1 MTYPILYSPGHTDFN
16 NLGLGVMID
25 CTSALVPED
34 LNGKF
39 ELDIEYLANGPLA
52 KYLVNDAQIKVDT
65 GDQTGQLFRIKTVGK
80 KIDGIIPIHAEHVSY
95 ISNDLPIKPNTIVDK
110 ADAQLALNQ
119 MLNAIADNHPLTA
132 YSDITTV
139 SSTEWKVPD
148 FKNPR
153 NILGGVEG
161 SILDNWGGEYQFD
174 NYQIRLLN
182 QRGRYSN
189 TIIAYGRN
197 LTDFE
202 QEESIL
208 ETYTS
213 IYPYV
218 NETNGD
224 STFLHTLPEF
234 FVDSEYVDK
243 YPNRRVSMVDFSE
256 KFNDKNLYS
265 EDKLRNLA
273 QSYVKANKV
282 GIPKVTLKVSTVDLS
297 GGLDESYNVE
307 EVESLHLA
315 DTVKVFFEPLNITA
329 EAKVVGSVYN
339 VLLNQYDSYTLGAK
353 KANFGQWVNDNF
365 NEIKNVA
372 DAAQR
377 QAIAAVISANGKNT
391 NYYGNSGGGF
401 PPNPN
406 VGDLYFQKDGDK
418 TTIYQWDGSSW
429 VNLIDTSWQ
438 GDFEVDMQEKLD
450 QAKEETDAALAEK
463 DKAIKDLD
471 IKVDAEITETNNA
484 VSKAQSDANTATTRA
499 NDAVDKANA
508 NVQAIEA
515 NAKLINDVNAIANN
529 AKSQAQTAATNAQTA
544 LTSANTAKDNAN
556 KAISDAGK
564 LSEDVLALDTI
575 ANQAKSDADT
585 ALINANKGI
594 TDAKTALNKA
604 IGVDTRV
611 TTEITNVNNTL
622 ATKANSTTVDALS
635 DTVSSQGTA
644 ISQNAT
650 DIKLKADSTVV
661 NAIKGTV
668 DSQGTLISQNSKDIA
683 LKANKSEVDTL
694 SGKVSTAEGA
704 ITTMAGQIKLKANQ
718 TDVDTVKGRVSAN
731 ETAIDITSQGV
742 STLVTKTDNT
752 NTSLSQFKQ
761 DYEGFKGTV
770 YSKTQTDTKISTVQ
784 STVDNFKTTVSNTY
798 SSKSETDSKVT
809 AVQAN
814 VDKIGNYTAY
824 ANSADGTDGFTTV
837 YPNLNLLDGTK
848 DFSGDWERTWGWETD
863 GTYKGLTVKKRTG
876 QWNGIYKTFTAPK
889 DGVYTFSA
897 YVKSSGDN
905 ANIHRYVEN
914 HWEAHKELGSNF
926 DWLRD
931 SFTITLK
938 AGERISARYEISGSE
953 GNRILWTCGHKWEE
967 SSTATP
973 YMPSEKELTS
983 NDIPKYVGYSVRQSE
998 NPKDFSW
1005 QPYGGLNSYK
1015 IIEATTS
1022 IEQNS
1027 KDIALKAN
1035 KSEVDTLSGKVSTA
1049 EGAITTMAGQI
1060 KLKANQTDVD
1070 TVKGRVTSAEGS
1082 ISTMAGQI
1090 ALKANQAD
1098 VNTITGKVSS
1108 LESSFTI
1115 QSGQIKALNIKTD
1128 SQTTQIGV
1136 LESSYTGFESA
1147 ISKIQTDVGG
1157 KADKTELS
1165 QLSQDLSGFK
1175 TTVANTYADNNL
1187 VASQINQS
1195 ATKVTSDVQSWTNN
1209 MLTAYSTIQSTA
1221 TSIASA
1227 VSSKADKSQITQL
1240 SDQIT
1245 SVVASSGQNNLVYN
1259 STFQDSI
1266 DGWRVQN
1273 GYKQTT
1279 ARNIGGNYSI
1289 EFKLPENP
1297 NGSWNFARSKKVPI
1311 GVFKNYAYS
1320 VSIMRMVDIPNA
1332 GFFAYGVEGYDESG
1346 NRLEWKTVNIHS
1358 SLSDYVWVLLSDKFT
1373 FTNPDVKTVS
1383 FVFAS
1388 NGFGHYLA
1396 CQPIMVNDK
1405 NVGSF
1410 VPDGI
1415 NKSQITQLSDDIN
1428 LRVIKG
1434 DVVNQINISPESI
1447 LIAGNKVQITGE
1459 TYIENGVINDAKI
1472 KTLSANKLTAGT
1484 IDAAKI
1490 NVLNINAA
1498 NITTGILNAHRIGAN
1513 SITATHINV
1522 ANLAAI
1528 SANLGTITAGT
1539 INAATV
1545 RIINLDAGAISTGT
1559 LNANLIAAHSITAD
1573 KINATSLGL
1582 FNNDFY
1588 TNVQPDGMRMQGK
1601 AQIIF
1606 GKWKDSSGV
1615 VRNSEG
1621 IYIGGYNAGVKYVA
1635 LTRADGSTFM
1645 LRANS
1650 DMDIGTN
1657 KNIMKESL
1665 NVYDT
1670 THFWYPQINH
1680 SDLTLNGYLAMGGG
1694 IQEGSIQYDKRAG
1707 TMNFRVPGGRSGS
1720 YFWFNQNVNAAGTFN
1735 TVSRLSLKNVK
1746 GEYKGDALKEI
1757 CDTNIVE
1764 YSYKNNP
1771 KVRQLSPII
1780 DDVNQIKQ
1788 FTLPDI
1794 INDGKTVNLYAMSSL
1809 SWLAIQELVKKLENV
1824 EEKID
1829 AIA

>member
-1 MTYPILYSPGHTDFN
+1 MYPILYSPGHTDFN
-16 NLGLGVMID
+16 NLGLGVMVD
-25 CTSALVPED
+25 CTSAIVSEE

-95 ISNDLPIKPNTIVDK
+95 ITNDLPIKPNTIVDK

-213 IYPYV
+213 IYPYA

-234 FVDSEYVDK
+234 FVDSEYVNK
-243 YPNRRVSMVDFSE
+243 YPNRRVLMVDFSE

-282 GIPKVTLKVSTVDLS
+282 GVPKVTLKVSTVDLS
-297 GGLDESYNVE
+297 GSLDESYNVA

-353 KANFGQWVNDNF
+353 KASFGQWVNDNV
-365 NEIKNVA
+365 NEIKSVA

-391 NYYGNSGGGF
+391 NYYGDSGNGF
-401 PPNPN
+401 PPNPK

-418 TTIYQWDGSSW
+418 TTIYQWNGSSW

-438 GDFEVDMQEKLD
+438 GDFEADIQEKLN

-463 DKAIKDLD
+463 DKDIKDLD
-471 IKVDAEITETNNA
+471 IKVTDKITQTNTA
-484 VSKAQSDANTATTRA
+484 VTQAQSDATAAKSRADAAVAKADSNTVTINAAKIDITKA
-499 NDAVDKANA
+499 LNDSTSA
-508 NVQAIEA
+508 
-515 NAKLINDVNAIANN
+515 LNAI
-529 AKSQAQTAATNAQTA
+529 KVVDGRVDSVTT
-544 LTSANTAKDNAN
+544 
-556 KAISDAGK
+556 
-564 LSEDVLALDTI
+564 TI
-575 ANQAKSDADT
+575 ANVKSD
-585 ALINANKGI
+585 
-594 TDAKTALNKA
+594 
-604 IGVDTRV
+604 
-611 TTEITNVNNTL
+611 
-622 ATKANSTTVDALS
+622 
-635 DTVSSQGTA
+635 
-644 ISQNAT
+644 
-650 DIKLKADSTVV
+650 
-661 NAIKGTV
+661 
-668 DSQGTLISQNSKDIA
+668 
-683 LKANKSEVDTL
+683 
-694 SGKVSTAEGA
+694 
-704 ITTMAGQIKLKANQ
+704 
-718 TDVDTVKGRVSAN
+718 
-731 ETAIDITSQGV
+731 
-742 STLVTKTDNT
+742 
-752 NTSLSQFKQ
+752 
-761 DYEGFKGTV
+761 
-770 YSKTQTDTKISTVQ
+770 
-784 STVDNFKTTVSNTY
+784 VDN
-798 SSKSETDSKVT
+798 
-809 AVQAN
+809 
-814 VDKIGNYTAY
+814 
-824 ANSADGTDGFTTV
+824 
-837 YPNLNLLDGTK
+837 
-848 DFSGDWERTWGWETD
+848 
-863 GTYKGLTVKKRTG
+863 
-876 QWNGIYKTFTAPK
+876 
-889 DGVYTFSA
+889 
-897 YVKSSGDN
+897 
-905 ANIHRYVEN
+905 
-914 HWEAHKELGSNF
+914 
-926 DWLRD
+926 
-931 SFTITLK
+931 
-938 AGERISARYEISGSE
+938 
-953 GNRILWTCGHKWEE
+953 
-967 SSTATP
+967 
-973 YMPSEKELTS
+973 
-983 NDIPKYVGYSVRQSE
+983 
-998 NPKDFSW
+998 
-1005 QPYGGLNSYK
+1005 
-1015 IIEATTS
+1015 
-1022 IEQNS
+1022 
-1027 KDIALKAN
+1027 
-1035 KSEVDTLSGKVSTA
+1035 
-1049 EGAITTMAGQI
+1049 
-1060 KLKANQTDVD
+1060 
-1070 TVKGRVTSAEGS
+1070 
-1082 ISTMAGQI
+1082 
-1090 ALKANQAD
+1090 
-1098 VNTITGKVSS
+1098 
-1108 LESSFTI
+1108 
-1115 QSGQIKALNIKTD
+1115 
-1128 SQTTQIGV
+1128 
-1136 LESSYTGFESA
+1136 
-1147 ISKIQTDVGG
+1147 
-1157 KADKTELS
+1157 KADKT
-1165 QLSQDLSGFK
+1165 
-1175 TTVANTYADNNL
+1175 A
-1187 VASQINQS
+1187 VASQISQS
-1195 ATKVTSDVQSWTNN
+1195 ATEIRQDLQSWTNGQ
-1209 MLTAYSTIQSTA
+1209 LTNYSTIQSTA

-1227 VSSKADKSQITQL
+1227 VSSKADKTQITQL

-1245 SVVASSGQNNLVYN
+1245 STVTSLTNETLVSTEMIKNAKQGFQNLPDFVVVEVPTDIGETYTLSSSFVNRGTVTAPITDVFYVRALTITPSSTNNGAYDGKNVTLPALN
-1259 STFQDSI
+1259 STSYIAFRS
-1266 DGWRVQN
+1266 R
-1273 GYKQTT
+1273 T
-1279 ARNIGGNYSI
+1279 AANAFVAGNYWVK
-1289 EFKLPENP
+1289 F
-1297 NGSWNFARSKKVPI
+1297 SKAP
-1311 GVFKNYAYS
+1311 
-1320 VSIMRMVDIPNA
+1320 
-1332 GFFAYGVEGYDESG
+1332 
-1346 NRLEWKTVNIHS
+1346 
-1358 SLSDYVWVLLSDKFT
+1358 
-1373 FTNPDVKTVS
+1373 
-1383 FVFAS
+1383 AS
-1388 NGFGHYLA
+1388 
-1396 CQPIMVNDK
+1396 Q
-1405 NVGSF
+1405 
-1410 VPDGI
+1410 
-1415 NKSQITQLSDDIN
+1415 SQITQLVNDIN

-1447 LIAGNKVQITGE
+1447 LIAGNKVQITGQ
-1459 TYIENGVINDAKI
+1459 TYIENGIIGDAKI
-1472 KTLSANKLTAGT
+1472 KDLSASKLTAGT

-1498 NITTGILNAHRIGAN
+1498 NITTGILSADRIGAN

-1545 RIINLDAGAISTGT
+1545 NIININANSISTGL
-1559 LNANLIAAHSITAD
+1559 LNADRIGAGSITAD
-1573 KINATSLGL
+1573 KIKATSLDL

-1588 TNVQPDGMRMQGK
+1588 TNVQADGMRMQGK
-1601 AQIIF
+1601 SQIIF

-1657 KNIMKESL
+1657 KNVAKESL
-1665 NVYDT
+1665 NIYDT
-1670 THFWYPQINH
+1670 AHFWYPQINH
-1680 SDLTLNGYLAMGGG
+1680 SDLTIDGYFAMGGG
-1694 IQEGSIQYDKRAG
+1694 IQEASIQYDKNAG

-1780 DDVNQIKQ
+1780 DDVNKIKQ

-1809 SWLAIQELVKKLENV
+1809 SWLAIQELAKKLENI
-1824 EEKID
+1824 EEK
-1829 AIA
+1829 

>member
-16 NLGLGVMID
+16 NLGLGVMVD
-25 CTSALVPED
+25 CTSAIVSEE

-39 ELDIEYLANGPLA
+39 ELDIEYLAYGPLT

-95 ISNDLPIKPNTIVDK
+95 ITNDLPIKPNTIVDK

-132 YSDITTV
+132 YSDITTI
-139 SSTEWKVPD
+139 SSAEWKVPD

-213 IYPYV
+213 IYPYA

-224 STFLHTLPEF
+224 STFLHTLPEL
-234 FVDSEYVDK
+234 FVDSEYVNK
-243 YPNRRVSMVDFSE
+243 YPNRRISMVDFSD

-297 GGLDESYNVE
+297 GGLDESYNVA

-329 EAKVVGSVYN
+329 KAKVVGSVYN

-353 KANFGQWVNDNF
+353 KATFNQWVNDNV
-365 NEIKNVA
+365 NEIKSVA

-391 NYYGNSGGGF
+391 NYYGDSGGGF
-401 PPNPN
+401 PPKPK

-418 TTIYQWDGSSW
+418 TTVYQWDGTSW
-429 VNLIDTSWQ
+429 VNIIDGNWQ
-438 GDFEVDMQEKLD
+438 ADFEADLQVKLD
-450 QAKEETDAALAEK
+450 QAKQETDAALAEK
-463 DKAIKDLD
+463 DKAINDLD
-471 IKVDAEITETNNA
+471 KKVTDKITQTNTA
-484 VSKAQSDANTATTRA
+484 VTQAQSDANAAKTQA
-499 NDAVDKANA
+499 DAAVAKANS
-508 NVQAIEA
+508 NTVTI
-515 NAKLINDVNAIANN
+515 NAAKIDITKALNDSTSALNAI
-529 AKSQAQTAATNAQTA
+529 
-544 LTSANTAKDNAN
+544 
-556 KAISDAGK
+556 K
-564 LSEDVLALDTI
+564 LVDGRVDSVTTTI
-575 ANQAKSDADT
+575 ANVKSD
-585 ALINANKGI
+585 
-594 TDAKTALNKA
+594 
-604 IGVDTRV
+604 
-611 TTEITNVNNTL
+611 
-622 ATKANSTTVDALS
+622 
-635 DTVSSQGTA
+635 
-644 ISQNAT
+644 
-650 DIKLKADSTVV
+650 
-661 NAIKGTV
+661 
-668 DSQGTLISQNSKDIA
+668 
-683 LKANKSEVDTL
+683 
-694 SGKVSTAEGA
+694 
-704 ITTMAGQIKLKANQ
+704 
-718 TDVDTVKGRVSAN
+718 
-731 ETAIDITSQGV
+731 
-742 STLVTKTDNT
+742 
-752 NTSLSQFKQ
+752 
-761 DYEGFKGTV
+761 
-770 YSKTQTDTKISTVQ
+770 
-784 STVDNFKTTVSNTY
+784 VDN
-798 SSKSETDSKVT
+798 
-809 AVQAN
+809 
-814 VDKIGNYTAY
+814 
-824 ANSADGTDGFTTV
+824 
-837 YPNLNLLDGTK
+837 
-848 DFSGDWERTWGWETD
+848 
-863 GTYKGLTVKKRTG
+863 
-876 QWNGIYKTFTAPK
+876 
-889 DGVYTFSA
+889 
-897 YVKSSGDN
+897 
-905 ANIHRYVEN
+905 
-914 HWEAHKELGSNF
+914 
-926 DWLRD
+926 
-931 SFTITLK
+931 
-938 AGERISARYEISGSE
+938 
-953 GNRILWTCGHKWEE
+953 
-967 SSTATP
+967 
-973 YMPSEKELTS
+973 
-983 NDIPKYVGYSVRQSE
+983 
-998 NPKDFSW
+998 
-1005 QPYGGLNSYK
+1005 
-1015 IIEATTS
+1015 
-1022 IEQNS
+1022 
-1027 KDIALKAN
+1027 
-1035 KSEVDTLSGKVSTA
+1035 
-1049 EGAITTMAGQI
+1049 
-1060 KLKANQTDVD
+1060 
-1070 TVKGRVTSAEGS
+1070 
-1082 ISTMAGQI
+1082 
-1090 ALKANQAD
+1090 
-1098 VNTITGKVSS
+1098 
-1108 LESSFTI
+1108 
-1115 QSGQIKALNIKTD
+1115 
-1128 SQTTQIGV
+1128 
-1136 LESSYTGFESA
+1136 
-1147 ISKIQTDVGG
+1147 
-1157 KADKTELS
+1157 KADKT
-1165 QLSQDLSGFK
+1165 
-1175 TTVANTYADNNL
+1175 A
-1187 VASQINQS
+1187 VASQISQS
-1195 ATKVTSDVQSWTNN
+1195 ATEIRQDLQSWTNGQ
-1209 MLTAYSTIQSTA
+1209 LTNYSTIQSTA

-1245 SVVASSGQNNLVYN
+1245 SVVSSSGQNNLVYN

-1332 GFFAYGVEGYDESG
+1332 GFFAYGIEGYDDSG

-1383 FVFAS
+1383 FVFAT
-1388 NGFGHYLA
+1388 NGYGHYLA

-1410 VPDGI
+1410 VPDGM

-1447 LIAGNKVQITGE
+1447 LIAGNKIQITGE
-1459 TYIENGVINDAKI
+1459 TYIENGIIGDAKI
-1472 KTLSANKLTAGT
+1472 KDLSASKLTAGT

-1490 NVLNINAA
+1490 NVLNINAS
-1498 NITTGILNAHRIGAN
+1498 NITTGILNADRIGAN
-1513 SITATHINV
+1513 SINATHINV

-1559 LNANLIAAHSITAD
+1559 LNANLIAAYSITAD
-1573 KINATSLGL
+1573 KIKATSLDL
-1582 FNNDFY
+1582 FNADFY
-1588 TNVQPDGMRMQGK
+1588 TNVQADGMRMQGK

-1657 KNIMKESL
+1657 KNVAKESL
-1665 NVYDT
+1665 NIYDT

-1680 SDLTLNGYLAMGGG
+1680 SDLTLNGYLAMGGDL
-1694 IQEGSIQYDKRAG
+1694 QEASIQYDKASA
-1707 TMNFRVPGGRSGS
+1707 TLAFRVPGGRSGS
-1720 YFWFNQNVNAAGTFN
+1720 AFWFNQNVNAAGSFN
-1735 TVSRLSLKNVK
+1735 STSLLSLKDVK
-1746 GEYKGDALKEI
+1746 GGYQGNALEDI
-1757 CDTNIVE
+1757 LHTDIVE

-1771 KVRQLSPII
+1771 KARQLSPII
-1780 DDVNQIKQ
+1780 DDVNKIKQ

-1809 SWLAIQELVKKLENV
+1809 SWLAIQELAKKLENI

>member
-1 MTYPILYSPGHTDFN
+1 
-16 NLGLGVMID
+16 
-25 CTSALVPED
+25 
-34 LNGKF
+34 
-39 ELDIEYLANGPLA
+39 
-52 KYLVNDAQIKVDT
+52 
-65 GDQTGQLFRIKTVGK
+65 
-80 KIDGIIPIHAEHVSY
+80 
-95 ISNDLPIKPNTIVDK
+95 
-110 ADAQLALNQ
+110 
-119 MLNAIADNHPLTA
+119 
-132 YSDITTV
+132 
-139 SSTEWKVPD
+139 
-148 FKNPR
+148 
-153 NILGGVEG
+153 
-161 SILDNWGGEYQFD
+161 
-174 NYQIRLLN
+174 
-182 QRGRYSN
+182 
-189 TIIAYGRN
+189 
-197 LTDFE
+197 
-202 QEESIL
+202 
-208 ETYTS
+208 
-213 IYPYV
+213 
-218 NETNGD
+218 
-224 STFLHTLPEF
+224 
-234 FVDSEYVDK
+234 
-243 YPNRRVSMVDFSE
+243 MVDFSE

-353 KANFGQWVNDNF
+353 KANFGQWVNDNV

-391 NYYGNSGGGF
+391 NYYGDSGGGF
-401 PPNPN
+401 PPKPK

-418 TTIYQWDGSSW
+418 TTMYRWDGSSW

-463 DKAIKDLD
+463 DEAIKDLD
-471 IKVDAEITETNNA
+471 KKVEAEITETNNS
-484 VSKAQSDANTATTRA
+484 VSKAQSDATEAKTAA
-499 NDAVDKANA
+499 QDAVDKANA
-508 NVQAIEA
+508 SVAAVQA
-515 NAKLINDVNAIANN
+515 NTQLINDVNAIANN

-635 DTVSSQGTA
+635 DTVSSQGTT

-668 DSQGTLISQNSKDIA
+668 DNQRTLISQNASDIKI
-683 LKANKSEVDTL
+683 KANKSEVDTL
-694 SGKVSTAEGA
+694 SG
-704 ITTMAGQIKLKANQ
+704 
-718 TDVDTVKGRVSAN
+718 RVSAN
-731 ETAIDITSQGV
+731 KTAIDITSQGV
-742 STLVTKTDNT
+742 STLVTKTDGT

-824 ANSADGTDGFTTV
+824 ANSADGTDDFTTV

-848 DFSGDWERTWGWETD
+848 DFKTISAGNNTESQNAGEIYFTQHKKVADLFKAGDYITISCDVEFLNTELYSSSNDTFMRIQMYGGAWSPLLFNVRAKNMNGKFYTGVSNSSDYIENPTH
-863 GTYKGLTVKKRTG
+863 KLTVSRTI
-876 QWNGIYKTFTAPK
+876 QLTQDFIN
-889 DGVYTFSA
+889 V
-897 YVKSSGDN
+897 N
-905 ANIHRYVEN
+905 ATVNRVHVLYHYIPVGANVRVT
-914 HWEAHKELGSNF
+914 K
-926 DWLRD
+926 
-931 SFTITLK
+931 LK
-938 AGERISARYEISGSE
+938 IEE
-953 GNRILWTCGHKWEE
+953 G
-967 SSTATP
+967 STATP

-1108 LESSFTI
+1108 LESSFTV
-1115 QSGQIKALNIKTD
+1115 QSGQISALNTKTD
-1128 SQTTQIGV
+1128 GQTTQIGS
-1136 LESSYTGFESA
+1136 LQSYYSGFESA

-1175 TTVANTYADNNL
+1175 TTVANTYADKVS

-1195 ATKVTSDVQSWTNN
+1195 ATAVTSNVQSWTNN
-1209 MLTAYSTIQSTA
+1209 KLTAYSTTQQTDSSIALAVADKVTQTQFTILNNQLTSVITQRQALQSNLLQNAGLKNNFDYWTDVTPGAWSLSIHPNFRWTVLSKSADLYARHMTIDFISSVTLNQTLTFVIRCKSNSSKNVYVQLQTGKGQSSGYSFMVPVTA
-1221 TSIASA
+1221 TMATYKVEIATSGGASA
-1227 VSSKADKSQITQL
+1227 TNIAFSSSDFALNDKLEIEYMKLVRGSTDDLAYYPASSDSASQSQITQL
-1240 SDQIT
+1240 
-1245 SVVASSGQNNLVYN
+1245 
-1259 STFQDSI
+1259 
-1266 DGWRVQN
+1266 
-1273 GYKQTT
+1273 
-1279 ARNIGGNYSI
+1279 
-1289 EFKLPENP
+1289 
-1297 NGSWNFARSKKVPI
+1297 
-1311 GVFKNYAYS
+1311 
-1320 VSIMRMVDIPNA
+1320 
-1332 GFFAYGVEGYDESG
+1332 
-1346 NRLEWKTVNIHS
+1346 VN
-1358 SLSDYVWVLLSDKFT
+1358 
-1373 FTNPDVKTVS
+1373 
-1383 FVFAS
+1383 
-1388 NGFGHYLA
+1388 
-1396 CQPIMVNDK
+1396 
-1405 NVGSF
+1405 
-1410 VPDGI
+1410 
-1415 NKSQITQLSDDIN
+1415 DIN

-1498 NITTGILNAHRIGAN
+1498 NITTGILNADRIGAN

-1559 LNANLIAAHSITAD
+1559 LNANLIAAYSITAD
-1573 KINATSLGL
+1573 KIKATSLDL

-1621 IYIGGYNAGVKYVA
+1621 LYIGGYNAGVKYVA

-1657 KNIMKESL
+1657 TNVAKESL
-1665 NVYDT
+1665 NIYDT
-1670 THFWYPQINH
+1670 AHFWYPQINH

-1757 CDTNIVE
+1757 CETNIVE

>member
-1 MTYPILYSPGHTDFN
+1 MYKTPIVGQDYTIS
-16 NLGLGVMID
+16 VE
-25 CTSALVPED
+25 VPEAD
-34 LNGKF
+34 HDVSLEVFGWNNAGYRVGWALSSSWIKSGGKGHITFTWPDPKDSGITQLAANLAWTNGS
-39 ELDIEYLANGPLA
+39 
-52 KYLVNDAQIKVDT
+52 DT
-65 GDQTGQLFRIKTVGK
+65 GTY
-80 KIDGIIPIHAEHVSY
+80 SY
-95 ISNDLPIKPNTIVDK
+95 RK
-110 ADAQLALNQ
+110 AKLE
-119 MLNAIADNHPLTA
+119 P
-132 YSDITTV
+132 
-139 SSTEWKVPD
+139 
-148 FKNPR
+148 
-153 NILGGVEG
+153 G
-161 SILDNWGGEYQFD
+161 SI
-174 NYQIRLLN
+174 
-182 QRGRYSN
+182 
-189 TIIAYGRN
+189 
-197 LTDFE
+197 
-202 QEESIL
+202 
-208 ETYTS
+208 
-213 IYPYV
+213 
-218 NETNGD
+218 
-224 STFLHTLPEF
+224 
-234 FVDSEYVDK
+234 
-243 YPNRRVSMVDFSE
+243 
-256 KFNDKNLYS
+256 
-265 EDKLRNLA
+265 
-273 QSYVKANKV
+273 
-282 GIPKVTLKVSTVDLS
+282 
-297 GGLDESYNVE
+297 
-307 EVESLHLA
+307 
-315 DTVKVFFEPLNITA
+315 
-329 EAKVVGSVYN
+329 
-339 VLLNQYDSYTLGAK
+339 
-353 KANFGQWVNDNF
+353 
-365 NEIKNVA
+365 
-372 DAAQR
+372 
-377 QAIAAVISANGKNT
+377 
-391 NYYGNSGGGF
+391 
-401 PPNPN
+401 
-406 VGDLYFQKDGDK
+406 
-418 TTIYQWDGSSW
+418 
-429 VNLIDTSWQ
+429 
-438 GDFEVDMQEKLD
+438 
-450 QAKEETDAALAEK
+450 
-463 DKAIKDLD
+463 
-471 IKVDAEITETNNA
+471 
-484 VSKAQSDANTATTRA
+484 
-499 NDAVDKANA
+499 
-508 NVQAIEA
+508 
-515 NAKLINDVNAIANN
+515 
-529 AKSQAQTAATNAQTA
+529 
-544 LTSANTAKDNAN
+544 
-556 KAISDAGK
+556 
-564 LSEDVLALDTI
+564 
-575 ANQAKSDADT
+575 
-585 ALINANKGI
+585 
-594 TDAKTALNKA
+594 
-604 IGVDTRV
+604 
-611 TTEITNVNNTL
+611 
-622 ATKANSTTVDALS
+622 
-635 DTVSSQGTA
+635 
-644 ISQNAT
+644 
-650 DIKLKADSTVV
+650 
-661 NAIKGTV
+661 
-668 DSQGTLISQNSKDIA
+668 
-683 LKANKSEVDTL
+683 
-694 SGKVSTAEGA
+694 
-704 ITTMAGQIKLKANQ
+704 
-718 TDVDTVKGRVSAN
+718 
-731 ETAIDITSQGV
+731 
-742 STLVTKTDNT
+742 
-752 NTSLSQFKQ
+752 
-761 DYEGFKGTV
+761 
-770 YSKTQTDTKISTVQ
+770 
-784 STVDNFKTTVSNTY
+784 
-798 SSKSETDSKVT
+798 
-809 AVQAN
+809 
-814 VDKIGNYTAY
+814 
-824 ANSADGTDGFTTV
+824 
-837 YPNLNLLDGTK
+837 
-848 DFSGDWERTWGWETD
+848 
-863 GTYKGLTVKKRTG
+863 
-876 QWNGIYKTFTAPK
+876 
-889 DGVYTFSA
+889 
-897 YVKSSGDN
+897 
-905 ANIHRYVEN
+905 
-914 HWEAHKELGSNF
+914 
-926 DWLRD
+926 
-931 SFTITLK
+931 
-938 AGERISARYEISGSE
+938 
-953 GNRILWTCGHKWEE
+953 
-967 SSTATP
+967 ATP

-1015 IIEATTS
+1015 IIKATTS

-1410 VPDGI
+1410 VPDGM
-1415 NKSQITQLSDDIN
+1415 NKSQITQLVDDIN

-1498 NITTGILNAHRIGAN
+1498 NITTGILNADRIGAN
-1513 SITATHINV
+1513 SINATHINV
-1522 ANLAAI
+1522 ANLASI

-1559 LNANLIAAHSITAD
+1559 LNANRIAAYSITAD
-1573 KINATSLGL
+1573 KIQATSLDL
-1582 FNNDFY
+1582 FNADFY
-1588 TNVQPDGMRMQGK
+1588 TNVQADGMRMQGK

-1606 GKWKDSSGV
+1606 GKWKDSRGV

-1621 IYIGGYNAGVKYVA
+1621 LYIGGYNAGVKYVA

-1657 KNIMKESL
+1657 KNVMKESL

-1694 IQEGSIQYDKRAG
+1694 IQEGSIQYDKSAG

-1780 DDVNQIKQ
+1780 DDVNKIKQ

>member
-1 MTYPILYSPGHTDFN
+1 MYPILYSPGHTDFN
-16 NLGLGVMID
+16 NLGLGVMVD
-25 CTSALVPED
+25 CTSAIVSEE

-95 ISNDLPIKPNTIVDK
+95 ITNDLPIKPNTIVDK

-213 IYPYV
+213 IYPYA

-234 FVDSEYVDK
+234 FVDSEYVNK
-243 YPNRRVSMVDFSE
+243 YPNRRVSMVDFSD

-297 GGLDESYNVE
+297 GGLDESYNVA

-353 KANFGQWVNDNF
+353 KATFNQWVNDNV
-365 NEIKNVA
+365 NEIKSVA

-391 NYYGNSGGGF
+391 NYYGDSGGGF
-401 PPNPN
+401 PPKPK

-438 GDFEVDMQEKLD
+438 DDFEADLQDKLD

-471 IKVDAEITETNNA
+471 KKVDTEITETNNA
-484 VSKAQSDANTATTRA
+484 VSKAQSDATA
-499 NDAVDKANA
+499 
-508 NVQAIEA
+508 
-515 NAKLINDVNAIANN
+515 
-529 AKSQAQTAATNAQTA
+529 AKSQADAAVAKANSNTVTINAAKIDITKA
-544 LTSANTAKDNAN
+544 LNDSTSALNA
-556 KAISDAGK
+556 IK
-564 LSEDVLALDTI
+564 LVDGRVDSVTTTI
-575 ANQAKSDADT
+575 ANVKSD
-585 ALINANKGI
+585 
-594 TDAKTALNKA
+594 
-604 IGVDTRV
+604 
-611 TTEITNVNNTL
+611 
-622 ATKANSTTVDALS
+622 
-635 DTVSSQGTA
+635 
-644 ISQNAT
+644 
-650 DIKLKADSTVV
+650 
-661 NAIKGTV
+661 
-668 DSQGTLISQNSKDIA
+668 
-683 LKANKSEVDTL
+683 
-694 SGKVSTAEGA
+694 
-704 ITTMAGQIKLKANQ
+704 
-718 TDVDTVKGRVSAN
+718 
-731 ETAIDITSQGV
+731 
-742 STLVTKTDNT
+742 
-752 NTSLSQFKQ
+752 
-761 DYEGFKGTV
+761 
-770 YSKTQTDTKISTVQ
+770 
-784 STVDNFKTTVSNTY
+784 VDN
-798 SSKSETDSKVT
+798 
-809 AVQAN
+809 
-814 VDKIGNYTAY
+814 
-824 ANSADGTDGFTTV
+824 
-837 YPNLNLLDGTK
+837 
-848 DFSGDWERTWGWETD
+848 
-863 GTYKGLTVKKRTG
+863 
-876 QWNGIYKTFTAPK
+876 
-889 DGVYTFSA
+889 
-897 YVKSSGDN
+897 
-905 ANIHRYVEN
+905 
-914 HWEAHKELGSNF
+914 
-926 DWLRD
+926 
-931 SFTITLK
+931 
-938 AGERISARYEISGSE
+938 
-953 GNRILWTCGHKWEE
+953 
-967 SSTATP
+967 
-973 YMPSEKELTS
+973 
-983 NDIPKYVGYSVRQSE
+983 
-998 NPKDFSW
+998 
-1005 QPYGGLNSYK
+1005 
-1015 IIEATTS
+1015 
-1022 IEQNS
+1022 
-1027 KDIALKAN
+1027 
-1035 KSEVDTLSGKVSTA
+1035 
-1049 EGAITTMAGQI
+1049 
-1060 KLKANQTDVD
+1060 
-1070 TVKGRVTSAEGS
+1070 
-1082 ISTMAGQI
+1082 
-1090 ALKANQAD
+1090 
-1098 VNTITGKVSS
+1098 
-1108 LESSFTI
+1108 
-1115 QSGQIKALNIKTD
+1115 
-1128 SQTTQIGV
+1128 
-1136 LESSYTGFESA
+1136 
-1147 ISKIQTDVGG
+1147 
-1157 KADKTELS
+1157 KADKTV
-1165 QLSQDLSGFK
+1165 
-1175 TTVANTYADNNL
+1175 VAG
-1187 VASQINQS
+1187 QISQS
-1195 ATKVTSDVQSWTNN
+1195 ATKISQDLQSWTNGQ
-1209 MLTAYSTIQSTA
+1209 LTNYSTIQSTA

-1227 VSSKADKSQITQL
+1227 VSSKADKTQITQL

-1245 SVVASSGQNNLVYN
+1245 STVTSLTNETLITTQMIKNAKQGFQNLPDFVVVEVPTDIGETYTLSSSFVNRGTETAPITDVFYVRALTITPSSTNNGAYDGKNVTLPALN
-1259 STFQDSI
+1259 SISYIAFRS
-1266 DGWRVQN
+1266 R
-1273 GYKQTT
+1273 T
-1279 ARNIGGNYSI
+1279 AANAFVNGNYWVQ
-1289 EFKLPENP
+1289 F
-1297 NGSWNFARSKKVPI
+1297 SKAP
-1311 GVFKNYAYS
+1311 A
-1320 VSIMRMVDIPNA
+1320 
-1332 GFFAYGVEGYDESG
+1332 
-1346 NRLEWKTVNIHS
+1346 T
-1358 SLSDYVWVLLSDKFT
+1358 
-1373 FTNPDVKTVS
+1373 
-1383 FVFAS
+1383 
-1388 NGFGHYLA
+1388 
-1396 CQPIMVNDK
+1396 Q
-1405 NVGSF
+1405 
-1410 VPDGI
+1410 
-1415 NKSQITQLSDDIN
+1415 SQITQLVNDIN

-1447 LIAGNKVQITGE
+1447 LIAGNKIQITGQ
-1459 TYIENGVINDAKI
+1459 TYIENGIIGDAKI
-1472 KTLSANKLTAGT
+1472 KDLSANKLTAGT

-1490 NVLNINAA
+1490 NVLNINAS
-1498 NITTGILNAHRIGAN
+1498 NITTGILNADRIGAN
-1513 SITATHINV
+1513 SINATHINV

-1545 RIINLDAGAISTGT
+1545 NIININANSISTGL
-1559 LNANLIAAHSITAD
+1559 LNADRIGAGSITAD
-1573 KINATSLGL
+1573 KIKATSLDL

-1615 VRNSEG
+1615 VRNSDG
-1621 IYIGGYNAGVKYVA
+1621 LYIGGYNAGVKYVA

-1657 KNIMKESL
+1657 TNVAKESL
-1665 NVYDT
+1665 NIYDT
-1670 THFWYPQINH
+1670 AHFWYPQINH
-1680 SDLTLNGYLAMGGG
+1680 SDLTINGYFAMGGG
-1694 IQEGSIQYDKRAG
+1694 IQEASLQYDKNAG

-1780 DDVNQIKQ
+1780 DDVNKIKQ
-1788 FTLPDI
+1788 FTLPNI

-1809 SWLAIQELVKKLENV
+1809 SWLAIQQLAEKLENI

>member
-1 MTYPILYSPGHTDFN
+1 MYPILYSPGHTDFN

-39 ELDIEYLANGPLA
+39 ELDIEYLANGPLT

-110 ADAQLALNQ
+110 ANAQLALNQ

-139 SSTEWKVPD
+139 SSAEWKVPD
-148 FKNPR
+148 FKTPR

-213 IYPYV
+213 IYPYA
-218 NETNGD
+218 NETSGT
-224 STFLHTLPEF
+224 STVLHTLPEF

-243 YPNRRVSMVDFSE
+243 YPNRRVAMVDFSD

-282 GIPKVTLKVSTVDLS
+282 GIPKFTLKVSTVDLS

-353 KANFGQWVNDNF
+353 KANFGQWVNDNV

-391 NYYGNSGGGF
+391 NYYGDSGDGF
-401 PPNPN
+401 PPNPK
-406 VGDLYFQKDGDK
+406 VGDLYFQKNGDK

-438 GDFEVDMQEKLD
+438 DDFEADMQEKLD

-463 DKAIKDLD
+463 DEAIKDLD
-471 IKVDAEITETNNA
+471 EKVDAEVTGINNS
-484 VSKAQSDANTATTRA
+484 VSKAQSDANA
-499 NDAVDKANA
+499 
-508 NVQAIEA
+508 
-515 NAKLINDVNAIANN
+515 
-529 AKSQAQTAATNAQTA
+529 AKSQADAAVAKANSNTVTINAAKIDITKA
-544 LTSANTAKDNAN
+544 LNDSTSALNA
-556 KAISDAGK
+556 IK
-564 LSEDVLALDTI
+564 LVDGRVDSVTTTI
-575 ANQAKSDADT
+575 ANVKSD
-585 ALINANKGI
+585 
-594 TDAKTALNKA
+594 
-604 IGVDTRV
+604 
-611 TTEITNVNNTL
+611 
-622 ATKANSTTVDALS
+622 
-635 DTVSSQGTA
+635 
-644 ISQNAT
+644 
-650 DIKLKADSTVV
+650 
-661 NAIKGTV
+661 
-668 DSQGTLISQNSKDIA
+668 
-683 LKANKSEVDTL
+683 
-694 SGKVSTAEGA
+694 
-704 ITTMAGQIKLKANQ
+704 
-718 TDVDTVKGRVSAN
+718 
-731 ETAIDITSQGV
+731 
-742 STLVTKTDNT
+742 
-752 NTSLSQFKQ
+752 
-761 DYEGFKGTV
+761 
-770 YSKTQTDTKISTVQ
+770 
-784 STVDNFKTTVSNTY
+784 VDN
-798 SSKSETDSKVT
+798 
-809 AVQAN
+809 
-814 VDKIGNYTAY
+814 
-824 ANSADGTDGFTTV
+824 
-837 YPNLNLLDGTK
+837 
-848 DFSGDWERTWGWETD
+848 
-863 GTYKGLTVKKRTG
+863 
-876 QWNGIYKTFTAPK
+876 
-889 DGVYTFSA
+889 
-897 YVKSSGDN
+897 
-905 ANIHRYVEN
+905 
-914 HWEAHKELGSNF
+914 
-926 DWLRD
+926 
-931 SFTITLK
+931 
-938 AGERISARYEISGSE
+938 
-953 GNRILWTCGHKWEE
+953 
-967 SSTATP
+967 
-973 YMPSEKELTS
+973 
-983 NDIPKYVGYSVRQSE
+983 
-998 NPKDFSW
+998 
-1005 QPYGGLNSYK
+1005 
-1015 IIEATTS
+1015 
-1022 IEQNS
+1022 
-1027 KDIALKAN
+1027 
-1035 KSEVDTLSGKVSTA
+1035 
-1049 EGAITTMAGQI
+1049 
-1060 KLKANQTDVD
+1060 
-1070 TVKGRVTSAEGS
+1070 
-1082 ISTMAGQI
+1082 
-1090 ALKANQAD
+1090 
-1098 VNTITGKVSS
+1098 
-1108 LESSFTI
+1108 
-1115 QSGQIKALNIKTD
+1115 
-1128 SQTTQIGV
+1128 
-1136 LESSYTGFESA
+1136 
-1147 ISKIQTDVGG
+1147 
-1157 KADKTELS
+1157 KADKT
-1165 QLSQDLSGFK
+1165 
-1175 TTVANTYADNNL
+1175 A
-1187 VASQINQS
+1187 VASQISQS
-1195 ATKVTSDVQSWTNN
+1195 ATEIRQDLQSWTNGQ
-1209 MLTAYSTIQSTA
+1209 LTNYSTIQSTA

-1245 SVVASSGQNNLVYN
+1245 STVTSLTNETLVSTEMIKNAKQGFQNLPDFVVVEVPTDIGETYTLSSSFVNRGTVTAPITDVFYVRALTITPSSTNNGAYDGKNVTLPALN
-1259 STFQDSI
+1259 SISYIAFRS
-1266 DGWRVQN
+1266 R
-1273 GYKQTT
+1273 T
-1279 ARNIGGNYSI
+1279 AANAFINGNYWVK
-1289 EFKLPENP
+1289 F
-1297 NGSWNFARSKKVPI
+1297 SKAP
-1311 GVFKNYAYS
+1311 
-1320 VSIMRMVDIPNA
+1320 
-1332 GFFAYGVEGYDESG
+1332 
-1346 NRLEWKTVNIHS
+1346 
-1358 SLSDYVWVLLSDKFT
+1358 
-1373 FTNPDVKTVS
+1373 
-1383 FVFAS
+1383 AS
-1388 NGFGHYLA
+1388 
-1396 CQPIMVNDK
+1396 Q
-1405 NVGSF
+1405 
-1410 VPDGI
+1410 
-1415 NKSQITQLSDDIN
+1415 SQITQLVNDIN

-1459 TYIENGVINDAKI
+1459 TYIENGVIDDAKI

-1498 NITTGILNAHRIGAN
+1498 NITTGILNADRIGAN

-1545 RIINLDAGAISTGT
+1545 NIININANSISTGL
-1559 LNANLIAAHSITAD
+1559 LNADRIGAGSITAD
-1573 KINATSLGL
+1573 KIKATSLDL

-1588 TNVQPDGMRMQGK
+1588 TNVQADGMRMQGK
-1601 AQIIF
+1601 SQIIF

-1621 IYIGGYNAGVKYVA
+1621 LYIGGYNAGVKYVA

-1657 KNIMKESL
+1657 TNVAKESL
-1665 NVYDT
+1665 NIYDT
-1670 THFWYPQINH
+1670 AHFWYPQINH
-1680 SDLTLNGYLAMGGG
+1680 SDLTINGYFAMGGG
-1694 IQEGSIQYDKRAG
+1694 IQESSLQYDKSAG

-1780 DDVNQIKQ
+1780 DDVNKIKQ

-1809 SWLAIQELVKKLENV
+1809 SWLAIQELAKKLENI

>member
-39 ELDIEYLANGPLA
+39 ELDIEYLANGPLT

-110 ADAQLALNQ
+110 ANAQLALNQ

-139 SSTEWKVPD
+139 SSAEWKVPD
-148 FKNPR
+148 FKTPR

-213 IYPYV
+213 IYPYA
-218 NETNGD
+218 NETNGT
-224 STFLHTLPEF
+224 STVLHTLPEF
-234 FVDSEYVDK
+234 FVDSKYVDK

-297 GGLDESYNVE
+297 GGLGESYNVE

-353 KANFGQWVNDNF
+353 KANFGQWVNDNV

-391 NYYGNSGGGF
+391 NYYGDSGGRF
-401 PPNPN
+401 PPKPK

-418 TTIYQWDGSSW
+418 TTMYRWGGSSW

-438 GDFEVDMQEKLD
+438 ADFESDMHKKLD
-450 QAKEETDAALAEK
+450 QAKEDTDAALAEK
-463 DKAIKDLD
+463 DKAIKGLD
-471 IKVDAEITETNNA
+471 KKVEAKMTETNNS
-484 VSKAQSDANTATTRA
+484 VSKAQSDAT
-499 NDAVDKANA
+499 
-508 NVQAIEA
+508 E
-515 NAKLINDVNAIANN
+515 
-529 AKSQAQTAATNAQTA
+529 AKSQADAAVAKANSNTVTINAAKIDITKA
-544 LTSANTAKDNAN
+544 LNHSTSALNA
-556 KAISDAGK
+556 IK
-564 LSEDVLALDTI
+564 LVDGRVDSVTTTI
-575 ANQAKSDADT
+575 ANVKSDVH
-585 ALINANKGI
+585 N
-594 TDAKTALNKA
+594 
-604 IGVDTRV
+604 
-611 TTEITNVNNTL
+611 
-622 ATKANSTTVDALS
+622 
-635 DTVSSQGTA
+635 
-644 ISQNAT
+644 
-650 DIKLKADSTVV
+650 
-661 NAIKGTV
+661 
-668 DSQGTLISQNSKDIA
+668 
-683 LKANKSEVDTL
+683 
-694 SGKVSTAEGA
+694 
-704 ITTMAGQIKLKANQ
+704 
-718 TDVDTVKGRVSAN
+718 
-731 ETAIDITSQGV
+731 
-742 STLVTKTDNT
+742 
-752 NTSLSQFKQ
+752 
-761 DYEGFKGTV
+761 
-770 YSKTQTDTKISTVQ
+770 
-784 STVDNFKTTVSNTY
+784 
-798 SSKSETDSKVT
+798 
-809 AVQAN
+809 
-814 VDKIGNYTAY
+814 
-824 ANSADGTDGFTTV
+824 
-837 YPNLNLLDGTK
+837 
-848 DFSGDWERTWGWETD
+848 
-863 GTYKGLTVKKRTG
+863 
-876 QWNGIYKTFTAPK
+876 
-889 DGVYTFSA
+889 
-897 YVKSSGDN
+897 
-905 ANIHRYVEN
+905 
-914 HWEAHKELGSNF
+914 
-926 DWLRD
+926 
-931 SFTITLK
+931 
-938 AGERISARYEISGSE
+938 
-953 GNRILWTCGHKWEE
+953 
-967 SSTATP
+967 
-973 YMPSEKELTS
+973 
-983 NDIPKYVGYSVRQSE
+983 
-998 NPKDFSW
+998 
-1005 QPYGGLNSYK
+1005 
-1015 IIEATTS
+1015 
-1022 IEQNS
+1022 
-1027 KDIALKAN
+1027 
-1035 KSEVDTLSGKVSTA
+1035 
-1049 EGAITTMAGQI
+1049 
-1060 KLKANQTDVD
+1060 
-1070 TVKGRVTSAEGS
+1070 
-1082 ISTMAGQI
+1082 
-1090 ALKANQAD
+1090 
-1098 VNTITGKVSS
+1098 
-1108 LESSFTI
+1108 
-1115 QSGQIKALNIKTD
+1115 
-1128 SQTTQIGV
+1128 
-1136 LESSYTGFESA
+1136 
-1147 ISKIQTDVGG
+1147 
-1157 KADKTELS
+1157 KADKT
-1165 QLSQDLSGFK
+1165 
-1175 TTVANTYADNNL
+1175 V
-1187 VASQINQS
+1187 VASQISQS
-1195 ATKVTSDVQSWTNN
+1195 ATKIRQDLQSWTNGQ
-1209 MLTAYSTIQSTA
+1209 LTNYSTIQSTA

-1346 NRLEWKTVNIHS
+1346 NKLEWKTVNIHS
-1358 SLSDYVWVLLSDKFT
+1358 SLSDYVWVLLSDTFT

-1410 VPDGI
+1410 VPDGM
-1415 NKSQITQLSDDIN
+1415 NKSQITQLVDDIN

-1434 DVVNQINISPESI
+1434 DVVNQINISPKSI

-1657 KNIMKESL
+1657 KNVMKESL

-1680 SDLTLNGYLAMGGG
+1680 SDLTLNGYLAMGGDF
-1694 IQEGSIQYDKRAG
+1694 QEASIQYDKASA
-1707 TMNFRVPGGRSGS
+1707 TLAFRVPGGRSGS
-1720 YFWFNQNVNAAGTFN
+1720 AFWFNQNVNASGTFN

-1780 DDVNQIKQ
+1780 DDVNKIKQ

-1809 SWLAIQELVKKLENV
+1809 SWLAIQELAKKLENI

>member
-16 NLGLGVMID
+16 NLGLGVMVD
-25 CTSALVPED
+25 CTSAIVSEE

-39 ELDIEYLANGPLA
+39 ELDIEYLAYGPLT

-95 ISNDLPIKPNTIVDK
+95 ITNDLPIKPNTIVDK

-132 YSDITTV
+132 YSDVTTV

-213 IYPYV
+213 IYPYA

-224 STFLHTLPEF
+224 STFLHTLPEL
-234 FVDSEYVDK
+234 FVDSEYVNK
-243 YPNRRVSMVDFSE
+243 YPNRRISMVDFSD

-297 GGLDESYNVE
+297 GGLDESYNVA

-353 KANFGQWVNDNF
+353 KATFNQWVNDNV
-365 NEIKNVA
+365 NEIKSVA

-391 NYYGNSGGGF
+391 NYYGDSGGGF
-401 PPNPN
+401 PPKPK

-418 TTIYQWDGSSW
+418 TTVYQWDGTSW
-429 VNLIDTSWQ
+429 VNIIDGNWQ
-438 GDFEVDMQEKLD
+438 ADFEADLQVKLD
-450 QAKEETDAALAEK
+450 QAKQETDAALAEK
-463 DKAIKDLD
+463 DKAINDLD
-471 IKVDAEITETNNA
+471 KKVTDKITQTNTA
-484 VSKAQSDANTATTRA
+484 VTQAQSDANAAKTQA
-499 NDAVDKANA
+499 DAAVAKANS
-508 NVQAIEA
+508 NTVTI
-515 NAKLINDVNAIANN
+515 NAAKIDITKALNDSTSALNAI
-529 AKSQAQTAATNAQTA
+529 
-544 LTSANTAKDNAN
+544 
-556 KAISDAGK
+556 K
-564 LSEDVLALDTI
+564 LVDGRVDSVTTTI
-575 ANQAKSDADT
+575 ANVKSD
-585 ALINANKGI
+585 
-594 TDAKTALNKA
+594 
-604 IGVDTRV
+604 
-611 TTEITNVNNTL
+611 
-622 ATKANSTTVDALS
+622 
-635 DTVSSQGTA
+635 
-644 ISQNAT
+644 
-650 DIKLKADSTVV
+650 
-661 NAIKGTV
+661 
-668 DSQGTLISQNSKDIA
+668 
-683 LKANKSEVDTL
+683 
-694 SGKVSTAEGA
+694 
-704 ITTMAGQIKLKANQ
+704 
-718 TDVDTVKGRVSAN
+718 
-731 ETAIDITSQGV
+731 
-742 STLVTKTDNT
+742 
-752 NTSLSQFKQ
+752 
-761 DYEGFKGTV
+761 
-770 YSKTQTDTKISTVQ
+770 
-784 STVDNFKTTVSNTY
+784 VDN
-798 SSKSETDSKVT
+798 
-809 AVQAN
+809 
-814 VDKIGNYTAY
+814 
-824 ANSADGTDGFTTV
+824 
-837 YPNLNLLDGTK
+837 
-848 DFSGDWERTWGWETD
+848 
-863 GTYKGLTVKKRTG
+863 
-876 QWNGIYKTFTAPK
+876 
-889 DGVYTFSA
+889 
-897 YVKSSGDN
+897 
-905 ANIHRYVEN
+905 
-914 HWEAHKELGSNF
+914 
-926 DWLRD
+926 
-931 SFTITLK
+931 
-938 AGERISARYEISGSE
+938 
-953 GNRILWTCGHKWEE
+953 
-967 SSTATP
+967 
-973 YMPSEKELTS
+973 
-983 NDIPKYVGYSVRQSE
+983 
-998 NPKDFSW
+998 
-1005 QPYGGLNSYK
+1005 
-1015 IIEATTS
+1015 
-1022 IEQNS
+1022 
-1027 KDIALKAN
+1027 
-1035 KSEVDTLSGKVSTA
+1035 
-1049 EGAITTMAGQI
+1049 
-1060 KLKANQTDVD
+1060 
-1070 TVKGRVTSAEGS
+1070 
-1082 ISTMAGQI
+1082 
-1090 ALKANQAD
+1090 
-1098 VNTITGKVSS
+1098 
-1108 LESSFTI
+1108 
-1115 QSGQIKALNIKTD
+1115 
-1128 SQTTQIGV
+1128 
-1136 LESSYTGFESA
+1136 
-1147 ISKIQTDVGG
+1147 
-1157 KADKTELS
+1157 KADKT
-1165 QLSQDLSGFK
+1165 
-1175 TTVANTYADNNL
+1175 A
-1187 VASQINQS
+1187 VASQISQS
-1195 ATKVTSDVQSWTNN
+1195 ATEIRQDLQSWTNGQ
-1209 MLTAYSTIQSTA
+1209 LTNYSTIQSTA

-1245 SVVASSGQNNLVYN
+1245 SVVSSSGQNNLVYN

-1332 GFFAYGVEGYDESG
+1332 GFFAYGIEGYDDSG

-1383 FVFAS
+1383 FVFAT
-1388 NGFGHYLA
+1388 NGYGHYLA

-1410 VPDGI
+1410 VPDGM

-1447 LIAGNKVQITGE
+1447 LIAGNKIQITGE
-1459 TYIENGVINDAKI
+1459 TYIENGIIGDAKI
-1472 KTLSANKLTAGT
+1472 KDLSASKLTAGT

-1490 NVLNINAA
+1490 NVLNINAS
-1498 NITTGILNAHRIGAN
+1498 NITTGILNADRIGAN
-1513 SITATHINV
+1513 SINATHINV

-1559 LNANLIAAHSITAD
+1559 LNANLIAAYSITAD
-1573 KINATSLGL
+1573 KIKATSLDL
-1582 FNNDFY
+1582 FNADFY
-1588 TNVQPDGMRMQGK
+1588 TNVQADGMRMQGK

-1657 KNIMKESL
+1657 KNVAKESL
-1665 NVYDT
+1665 NIYDT

-1680 SDLTLNGYLAMGGG
+1680 SDLTLNGYLAMGGDL
-1694 IQEGSIQYDKRAG
+1694 QEASIQYDKASA
-1707 TMNFRVPGGRSGS
+1707 TLAFRVPGGRSGS
-1720 YFWFNQNVNAAGTFN
+1720 AFWFNQNVNAAGSFN
-1735 TVSRLSLKNVK
+1735 STSLLSLKDVK
-1746 GEYKGDALKEI
+1746 GGYQGNALEDI
-1757 CDTNIVE
+1757 LHTDIVE

-1771 KVRQLSPII
+1771 KARQLSPII
-1780 DDVNQIKQ
+1780 DDVNKIKQ

-1809 SWLAIQELVKKLENV
+1809 SWLAIQELAKKLENI

>member
-16 NLGLGVMID
+16 NLGLGVMVD
-25 CTSALVPED
+25 CTSAIVSEE

-65 GDQTGQLFRIKTVGK
+65 GDQTGQLFRIKSVGK
-80 KIDGIIPIHAEHVSY
+80 NINGIIPIHAEHVSY
-95 ISNDLPIKPNTIVDK
+95 ITNDLPIKPNTIVDK

-132 YSDITTV
+132 YSDVTTV

-213 IYPYV
+213 IYPYA

-224 STFLHTLPEF
+224 STFLHTLPEL
-234 FVDSEYVDK
+234 FVDSEYVNK
-243 YPNRRVSMVDFSE
+243 YPNRRISMVDFSD

-297 GGLDESYNVE
+297 GGLDESYNVA

-353 KANFGQWVNDNF
+353 KATFNQWVNDNV
-365 NEIKNVA
+365 NEIKSVA

-391 NYYGNSGGGF
+391 NYYGDSGGGF
-401 PPNPN
+401 PPKPK

-418 TTIYQWDGSSW
+418 TTVYQWDGTSW
-429 VNLIDTSWQ
+429 VNIIDGNWQ
-438 GDFEVDMQEKLD
+438 ADFEADLQVKLD
-450 QAKEETDAALAEK
+450 QAKQETDAALAEK
-463 DKAIKDLD
+463 DKAINDLD
-471 IKVDAEITETNNA
+471 KKVTDKITQTNTA
-484 VSKAQSDANTATTRA
+484 VTQAQSDANAAKTQA
-499 NDAVDKANA
+499 DAAVAKANS
-508 NVQAIEA
+508 NTVTI
-515 NAKLINDVNAIANN
+515 NAAKIDITKALNDSTSALNAI
-529 AKSQAQTAATNAQTA
+529 
-544 LTSANTAKDNAN
+544 
-556 KAISDAGK
+556 K
-564 LSEDVLALDTI
+564 LVDGRVDSVTTTI
-575 ANQAKSDADT
+575 ANVKSD
-585 ALINANKGI
+585 
-594 TDAKTALNKA
+594 
-604 IGVDTRV
+604 
-611 TTEITNVNNTL
+611 
-622 ATKANSTTVDALS
+622 
-635 DTVSSQGTA
+635 
-644 ISQNAT
+644 
-650 DIKLKADSTVV
+650 
-661 NAIKGTV
+661 
-668 DSQGTLISQNSKDIA
+668 
-683 LKANKSEVDTL
+683 
-694 SGKVSTAEGA
+694 
-704 ITTMAGQIKLKANQ
+704 
-718 TDVDTVKGRVSAN
+718 
-731 ETAIDITSQGV
+731 
-742 STLVTKTDNT
+742 
-752 NTSLSQFKQ
+752 
-761 DYEGFKGTV
+761 
-770 YSKTQTDTKISTVQ
+770 
-784 STVDNFKTTVSNTY
+784 VDN
-798 SSKSETDSKVT
+798 
-809 AVQAN
+809 
-814 VDKIGNYTAY
+814 
-824 ANSADGTDGFTTV
+824 
-837 YPNLNLLDGTK
+837 
-848 DFSGDWERTWGWETD
+848 
-863 GTYKGLTVKKRTG
+863 
-876 QWNGIYKTFTAPK
+876 
-889 DGVYTFSA
+889 
-897 YVKSSGDN
+897 
-905 ANIHRYVEN
+905 
-914 HWEAHKELGSNF
+914 
-926 DWLRD
+926 
-931 SFTITLK
+931 
-938 AGERISARYEISGSE
+938 
-953 GNRILWTCGHKWEE
+953 
-967 SSTATP
+967 
-973 YMPSEKELTS
+973 
-983 NDIPKYVGYSVRQSE
+983 
-998 NPKDFSW
+998 
-1005 QPYGGLNSYK
+1005 
-1015 IIEATTS
+1015 
-1022 IEQNS
+1022 
-1027 KDIALKAN
+1027 
-1035 KSEVDTLSGKVSTA
+1035 
-1049 EGAITTMAGQI
+1049 
-1060 KLKANQTDVD
+1060 
-1070 TVKGRVTSAEGS
+1070 
-1082 ISTMAGQI
+1082 
-1090 ALKANQAD
+1090 
-1098 VNTITGKVSS
+1098 
-1108 LESSFTI
+1108 
-1115 QSGQIKALNIKTD
+1115 
-1128 SQTTQIGV
+1128 
-1136 LESSYTGFESA
+1136 
-1147 ISKIQTDVGG
+1147 
-1157 KADKTELS
+1157 KADKT
-1165 QLSQDLSGFK
+1165 
-1175 TTVANTYADNNL
+1175 A
-1187 VASQINQS
+1187 VASQISQS
-1195 ATKVTSDVQSWTNN
+1195 ATEIRQDLQSWTNGQ
-1209 MLTAYSTIQSTA
+1209 LTNYSTIQSTA

-1245 SVVASSGQNNLVYN
+1245 SVVSSSGQNNLVYN

-1332 GFFAYGVEGYDESG
+1332 GFFAYGIEGYDDSG

-1358 SLSDYVWVLLSDKFT
+1358 SLSDYVWVLLTDTFT
-1373 FTNPDVKTVS
+1373 FTNPNVKTVS
-1383 FVFAS
+1383 FVFTT
-1388 NGFGHYLA
+1388 NGYGHYLA

-1410 VPDGI
+1410 VPDGM

-1447 LIAGNKVQITGE
+1447 LIAGNKIQITGE
-1459 TYIENGVINDAKI
+1459 TYIENGIIGDAKI
-1472 KTLSANKLTAGT
+1472 KDLSASKLTAGT

-1490 NVLNINAA
+1490 NVLNINAS
-1498 NITTGILNAHRIGAN
+1498 NITTGILNADRIGAN
-1513 SITATHINV
+1513 SINATHINV

-1559 LNANLIAAHSITAD
+1559 LNANLIAAYSITAD
-1573 KINATSLGL
+1573 KIKATSLDL
-1582 FNNDFY
+1582 FNADFY
-1588 TNVQPDGMRMQGK
+1588 TNVQADGMRMQGK

-1657 KNIMKESL
+1657 KNVAKESL
-1665 NVYDT
+1665 NIYDT

-1680 SDLTLNGYLAMGGG
+1680 SDLTLNGYLAMGGDL
-1694 IQEGSIQYDKRAG
+1694 QEASIQYDKASA
-1707 TMNFRVPGGRSGS
+1707 TLAFRVPGGRSGS
-1720 YFWFNQNVNAAGTFN
+1720 AFWFNQNVNAAGSFN
-1735 TVSRLSLKNVK
+1735 STSLLSLKDVK
-1746 GEYKGDALKEI
+1746 GGYQGNALEDI
-1757 CDTNIVE
+1757 LHTDIVE

-1771 KVRQLSPII
+1771 KARQLSPII
-1780 DDVNQIKQ
+1780 DDVNKIKQ

-1809 SWLAIQELVKKLENV
+1809 SWLAIQELAKKLENI

>member
-16 NLGLGVMID
+16 NLGLGVMVD
-25 CTSALVPED
+25 CTSAIVSEE

-39 ELDIEYLANGPLA
+39 ELDIEYLAYGPLT

-65 GDQTGQLFRIKTVGK
+65 GDQTGQLFRIKSVGK
-80 KIDGIIPIHAEHVSY
+80 NINGIIPIHAEHVSY
-95 ISNDLPIKPNTIVDK
+95 ITNDLPIKPNTIVDK

-132 YSDITTV
+132 YSDVTTV

-213 IYPYV
+213 IYPYA

-224 STFLHTLPEF
+224 STFLHTLPEL
-234 FVDSEYVDK
+234 FVDSEYVNK
-243 YPNRRVSMVDFSE
+243 YPNRRISMVDFSD

-297 GGLDESYNVE
+297 GGLDESYNVA

-329 EAKVVGSVYN
+329 KAKVVGSVYN

-353 KANFGQWVNDNF
+353 KATFNQWVNDNV
-365 NEIKNVA
+365 NEIKSVA

-391 NYYGNSGGGF
+391 NYYGDSGGGF
-401 PPNPN
+401 PPKPK

-418 TTIYQWDGSSW
+418 TTVYQWDGTSW
-429 VNLIDTSWQ
+429 VNIIDGNWQ
-438 GDFEVDMQEKLD
+438 ADFEADLQVKLD
-450 QAKEETDAALAEK
+450 QAKQETDAALAEK
-463 DKAIKDLD
+463 DKAINDLD
-471 IKVDAEITETNNA
+471 KKVTDKITQTNTA
-484 VSKAQSDANTATTRA
+484 VTQAQSDANAAKTQA
-499 NDAVDKANA
+499 DAAVAKANS
-508 NVQAIEA
+508 NTVTI
-515 NAKLINDVNAIANN
+515 NAAKIDITKALNDSTSALNAI
-529 AKSQAQTAATNAQTA
+529 
-544 LTSANTAKDNAN
+544 
-556 KAISDAGK
+556 K
-564 LSEDVLALDTI
+564 LVDGRVDSVTTTI
-575 ANQAKSDADT
+575 ANVKSD
-585 ALINANKGI
+585 
-594 TDAKTALNKA
+594 
-604 IGVDTRV
+604 
-611 TTEITNVNNTL
+611 
-622 ATKANSTTVDALS
+622 
-635 DTVSSQGTA
+635 
-644 ISQNAT
+644 
-650 DIKLKADSTVV
+650 
-661 NAIKGTV
+661 
-668 DSQGTLISQNSKDIA
+668 
-683 LKANKSEVDTL
+683 
-694 SGKVSTAEGA
+694 
-704 ITTMAGQIKLKANQ
+704 
-718 TDVDTVKGRVSAN
+718 
-731 ETAIDITSQGV
+731 
-742 STLVTKTDNT
+742 
-752 NTSLSQFKQ
+752 
-761 DYEGFKGTV
+761 
-770 YSKTQTDTKISTVQ
+770 
-784 STVDNFKTTVSNTY
+784 VDN
-798 SSKSETDSKVT
+798 
-809 AVQAN
+809 
-814 VDKIGNYTAY
+814 
-824 ANSADGTDGFTTV
+824 
-837 YPNLNLLDGTK
+837 
-848 DFSGDWERTWGWETD
+848 
-863 GTYKGLTVKKRTG
+863 
-876 QWNGIYKTFTAPK
+876 
-889 DGVYTFSA
+889 
-897 YVKSSGDN
+897 
-905 ANIHRYVEN
+905 
-914 HWEAHKELGSNF
+914 
-926 DWLRD
+926 
-931 SFTITLK
+931 
-938 AGERISARYEISGSE
+938 
-953 GNRILWTCGHKWEE
+953 
-967 SSTATP
+967 
-973 YMPSEKELTS
+973 
-983 NDIPKYVGYSVRQSE
+983 
-998 NPKDFSW
+998 
-1005 QPYGGLNSYK
+1005 
-1015 IIEATTS
+1015 
-1022 IEQNS
+1022 
-1027 KDIALKAN
+1027 
-1035 KSEVDTLSGKVSTA
+1035 
-1049 EGAITTMAGQI
+1049 
-1060 KLKANQTDVD
+1060 
-1070 TVKGRVTSAEGS
+1070 
-1082 ISTMAGQI
+1082 
-1090 ALKANQAD
+1090 
-1098 VNTITGKVSS
+1098 
-1108 LESSFTI
+1108 
-1115 QSGQIKALNIKTD
+1115 
-1128 SQTTQIGV
+1128 
-1136 LESSYTGFESA
+1136 
-1147 ISKIQTDVGG
+1147 
-1157 KADKTELS
+1157 KADKT
-1165 QLSQDLSGFK
+1165 
-1175 TTVANTYADNNL
+1175 A
-1187 VASQINQS
+1187 VASQISQS
-1195 ATKVTSDVQSWTNN
+1195 ATEIRQDLQSWTNGQ
-1209 MLTAYSTIQSTA
+1209 LTNYSTIQSTA

-1245 SVVASSGQNNLVYN
+1245 SVVSSSGQNNLVYN

-1332 GFFAYGVEGYDESG
+1332 GFFAYGIEGYDDSG

-1383 FVFAS
+1383 FVFAT
-1388 NGFGHYLA
+1388 NGYGHYLA

-1410 VPDGI
+1410 VPDGM

-1447 LIAGNKVQITGE
+1447 LIAGNKIQITGE
-1459 TYIENGVINDAKI
+1459 TYIENGIIGDAKI
-1472 KTLSANKLTAGT
+1472 KDLSASKLTAGT

-1490 NVLNINAA
+1490 NVLNINAS
-1498 NITTGILNAHRIGAN
+1498 NITTGILNADRIGAN
-1513 SITATHINV
+1513 SINATHINV

-1559 LNANLIAAHSITAD
+1559 LNANLIAAYSITAD
-1573 KINATSLGL
+1573 KIKATSLDL
-1582 FNNDFY
+1582 FNADFY
-1588 TNVQPDGMRMQGK
+1588 TNVQADGMRMQGK

-1657 KNIMKESL
+1657 KNVAKESL
-1665 NVYDT
+1665 NIYDT

-1680 SDLTLNGYLAMGGG
+1680 SDLTLNGYLAMGGDL
-1694 IQEGSIQYDKRAG
+1694 QEASIQYDKASA
-1707 TMNFRVPGGRSGS
+1707 TLAFRVPGGRSGS
-1720 YFWFNQNVNAAGTFN
+1720 AFWFNQNVNAAGSFN
-1735 TVSRLSLKNVK
+1735 STSLLSLKDVK
-1746 GEYKGDALKEI
+1746 GGYQGNALEDI
-1757 CDTNIVE
+1757 LHTDIVE

-1771 KVRQLSPII
+1771 KARQLSPII
-1780 DDVNQIKQ
+1780 DDVNKIKQ

-1809 SWLAIQELVKKLENV
+1809 SWLAIQELAKKLENI